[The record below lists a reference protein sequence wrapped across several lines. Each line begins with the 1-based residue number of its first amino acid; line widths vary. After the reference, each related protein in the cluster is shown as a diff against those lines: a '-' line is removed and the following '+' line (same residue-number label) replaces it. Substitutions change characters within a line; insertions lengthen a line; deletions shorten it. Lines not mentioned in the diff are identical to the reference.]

1 MPALKKELCLRRLE
15 LRGLPSHTNLPIA
28 LFVAASMV
36 AFTPTNVVAKAP
48 DTPGDVQASASVDEE
63 ASGRSKDYRLAPG
76 DRLNILVYDQ
86 PQLSGEFIIDGGGG
100 ILLPL
105 AGAVSLSG
113 LTLAEAQQ
121 LIEERFA
128 DGVLVQPAVSVR
140 ITDYRPIFVTGNVRK
155 PGSYPFTISQSVK
168 AAIAA
173 AGGEGVPIEGS
184 ISAVGAMSDFITTE
198 QRLRQLEADQAALVM
213 RKARLEAQRDGH
225 DNFVTPIPVSLG
237 SRNADFSLAYST
249 ENDALSR
256 LVDVYQGQLATLQTQ
271 RPRIEAQVEAVI
283 DQIARQ
289 NERLAIVNSRLADL
303 EGLFSKGLLRKEVLQ
318 NQQIEKSLVE
328 GGISNLEA
336 QVARLRQELGDVDV
350 KLGDVKANFIRQTL
364 TELQDTYQRLRDVET
379 SLGPARRL
387 LMVKAQGAGSIGDD
401 DEYTIRI
408 SRIRDGA
415 LVTFDAT
422 EETVLSPGD
431 VIEVK
436 PKRPVS
442 DNEPGLSTEVT
453 RELHPAS
460 SVAQGN

>member
-1 MPALKKELCLRRLE
+1 
-15 LRGLPSHTNLPIA
+15 
-28 LFVAASMV
+28 
-36 AFTPTNVVAKAP
+36 VVAKAP

-121 LIEERFA
+121 LIQERFA

-184 ISAVGAMSDFITTE
+184 ISAIAAMSEFITAE
-198 QRLRQLEADQAALVM
+198 QRVRQLEGDRAYLLM
-213 RKARLEAQRDGH
+213 RKARLQAQRDGH
-225 DNFVTPIPVSLG
+225 ENFVAAMPVSLG
-237 SRNADFSLAYST
+237 SHSADFGPAYSD
-249 ENDALSR
+249 ENDTLSR
-256 LVDVYQGQLATLQTQ
+256 LVNAYHEQLGTLQTQ
-271 RPRIEAQVEAVI
+271 RPRVEAEVKAVI

-328 GGISNLEA
+328 GQISNLNA
-336 QVARLRQELGDVDV
+336 QVARLRYSMGDLDV
-350 KLGDVKANFIRQTL
+350 KLGDLKTAYLRQAL
-364 TELQDTYQRLRDVET
+364 ADLQSTSERLREVEIN
-379 SLGPARRL
+379 LAPARRL
-387 LMVKAQGAGSIGDD
+387 LAVKAQGAGSDD
-401 DEYTIRI
+401 AEYTIRI
-408 SRIRDGA
+408 TRIRDGA
-415 LVTFDAT
+415 LITFDAT
-422 EETVLSPGD
+422 EETILSPGD
-431 VIEVK
+431 VVEVK
-436 PKRPVS
+436 PKRHVS
-442 DNEPGLSTEVT
+442 DNEPGLSTEAI
-453 RELHPAS
+453 RELLPAS
-460 SVAQGN
+460 SLAQGIESISN